1 MYKGDIGS
9 AYRRVPL
16 KPEHR
21 PYATVAYKHKGS
33 IVLLQHMAAPF
44 GGISSVHHWER
55 EGQFLD
61 FLGRH
66 VHAAR
71 VV

>member
-55 EGQFLD
+55 EG
-61 FLGRH
+61 
-66 VHAAR
+66 
-71 VV
+71 